1 MVRGVKWKRAWKP
14 RLRSCSPT
22 NNAGRAQLPI
32 IPRSAVPSG
41 NAVREP
47 KQHNGTGPAK
57 RSTGNFNGRGQ
68 SFSVTAC
75 YPSNRN
81 TVTSP
86 VTFSRPRGARARPAP
101 RRRFCYIDMGN
112 NRAEKESVNR
122 SRAGGT
128 NGRLP
133 ARSFFVF
140 RKLLGCSRL
149 KNYFP
154 WSVPRV

>member
-86 VTFSRPRGARARPAP
+86 VTFSRPRGTRARPAP
-101 RRRFCYIDMGN
+101 RRRFVITSIWGIIERKKNRLIDPEERTGDFLLDP
-112 NRAEKESVNR
+112 S
-122 SRAGGT
+122 SSSG
-128 NGRLP
+128 
-133 ARSFFVF
+133 SW
-140 RKLLGCSRL
+140 LGCSRL

-154 WSVPRV
+154 WNVPRV